1 MALEDDMSDGPR
13 VRRPDR
19 EQLYWDMVD
28 LESQIEA
35 DHLAR
40 VIWAFVEKLDLS
52 ALYAAIRARDE
63 VAGRPTPDP
72 KVLLALWLY
81 ASAEGI
87 GSARALERLCRSHAA
102 YRWLLGGVPVN
113 YHGLSDF
120 RVGHGELLDRL
131 LTESVASLAAAG
143 LIDLA
148 EVAADGTKVA
158 ANASRGSFRGEEGLG
173 GFEAAARGRIARL
186 RAELDADPAASE
198 RRRWA
203 ARERAANEVAARAEA
218 ARAKL
223 KALQEEKQR
232 RARKHRKEEASKSE
246 PQASTTDPDARIMK
260 MADGGF
266 RPAYNVF
273 VSATPQTQIILG
285 ISVSDRRNDAGI
297 AGATVE
303 DMKARYGRTP
313 ARLLLDT
320 RAATQ
325 ADIVDLATRDDP
337 VTVYSP
343 PFPESGQAQPASKR
357 KRAWKRRKEPPEL
370 AQWRERMASAEG
382 RAVYARRRAVETV
395 NAHLKNHGLRRFFLR
410 SLQKT
415 RCEALL
421 HAIAH
426 NLRRGWALG
435 FAWS

>member
-1 MALEDDMSDGPR
+1 MADGPR
-13 VRRPDR
+13 VVRPDR

-28 LESQIEA
+28 LESQIET

-52 ALYAAIRARDE
+52 ALYAAIRARDD
-63 VAGRPTPDP
+63 VAGRSATDP
-72 KVLLALWLY
+72 KVLLAVWLY
-81 ASAEGI
+81 AATEGI

-120 RVGHGELLDRL
+120 RAGHGELLDRV
-131 LTESVASLAAAG
+131 LTESVASLTAAG

-158 ANASRGSFRGEEGLG
+158 ANASRRSFRGEEALG
-173 GFEAAARGRIARL
+173 RFESAAQARIARL

-198 RRRWA
+198 RRRRA
-203 ARERAANEVAARAEA
+203 ARERAAHDVANRAEA

-232 RARKHRKEEASKSE
+232 RARKHRKEETNKSE

-297 AGATVE
+297 AGVVVE
-303 DMKARYGRTP
+303 DMLTRYGRTP

-325 ADIVDLATRDDP
+325 ADILALATRDDP
-337 VTVYSP
+337 VVVYSP
-343 PFPESGQAQPASKR
+343 PFPDREHAQPASMR
-357 KRAWKRRKEPPEL
+357 KRAWKRRKEPPAL

-382 RAVYARRRAVETV
+382 RAVYGRRRAIETV
-395 NAHLKNHGLRRFFLR
+395 NAHLKNHGLRRFFVRGL
-410 SLQKT
+410 KKVH
-415 RCEALL
+415 CDALL

-435 FAWS
+435 FAWQ